1 LPFAFCALPFD
12 LLFGLE
18 RASQN
23 ANGPAGAG
31 SKVKLAYSSICSV
44 SALEEKQSRAPWIIN
59 PVSGQA
65 VGQFEVVAASLPRHV
80 AA

>member
-1 LPFAFCALPFD
+1 MTHYTSTVLPFAFCALPFD

-31 SKVKLAYSSICSV
+31 SKVKIGLFFLLRRFHA
-44 SALEEKQSRAPWIIN
+44 
-59 PVSGQA
+59 
-65 VGQFEVVAASLPRHV
+65 
-80 AA
+80 